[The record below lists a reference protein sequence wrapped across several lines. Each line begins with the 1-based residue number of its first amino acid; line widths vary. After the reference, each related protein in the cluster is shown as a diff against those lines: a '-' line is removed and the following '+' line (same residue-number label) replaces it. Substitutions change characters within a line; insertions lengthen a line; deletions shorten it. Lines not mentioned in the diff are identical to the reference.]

1 MGKKPHNPAEL
12 VPPDNLGA
20 EAVSRA
26 AAVFEKNPRLLAT
39 LDAYHRGYGSLADA
53 TRKAFQ
59 GPPYVP
65 EGFSV
70 NQFGQI
76 LLAIADRI
84 HRGEIQIP
92 DELRRKFREFYS
104 G

>member
-1 MGKKPHNPAEL
+1 LAQKPCLAPRRF
-12 VPPDNLGA
+12 
-20 EAVSRA
+20 SK
-26 AAVFEKNPRLLAT
+26 KNPRLLAT